1 MTTLAPYGHLPYTL
15 LRNERMGYLMMAT
28 ESTEAH
34 GKGRVARLEA
44 RVTGAQKALLQR
56 AATLSGRTLSDFVV
70 ASAEE
75 AAAKVIQAHETIR
88 LTREEQIAFVTALL
102 NPHPVGSRLHRAAAK
117 YRRRMG
123 S

>member
-1 MTTLAPYGHLPYTL
+1 MTTLALYGHLPYTL
-15 LRNERMGYLMMAT
+15 LRNDRTGYLMMAT

-44 RVTGAQKALLQR
+44 RVTDAQKALLQR

-75 AAAKVIQAHETIR
+75 AASKVIQAHETIR

-102 NPHPVGSRLHRAAAK
+102 NPPPPGARLRRAAAK